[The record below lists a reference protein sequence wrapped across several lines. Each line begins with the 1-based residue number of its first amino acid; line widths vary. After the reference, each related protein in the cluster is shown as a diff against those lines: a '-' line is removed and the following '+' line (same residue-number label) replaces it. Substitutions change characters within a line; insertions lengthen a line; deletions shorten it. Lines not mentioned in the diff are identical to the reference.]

1 MKKLLS
7 IFLIS
12 SVVTAYGQKISDF
25 QYIYVPKTFEK
36 EMNKYDLNKQL
47 VKGLESK
54 NYKVIQEEKEDW
66 PAELSQNRCSV
77 ARANLLDNSSMFRNR
92 VIVKFSDCNDKVL
105 LESKGM
111 SMQKEFETGFPDALE
126 ISLRSVPLSNP
137 SQTISIV
144 ENAKKPKEEVVAKV
158 EKVKTTETA
167 SAPVVTISEVSSSP
181 IATTNKAEVFSNGK
195 ISVQK
200 INMGSGQFILAS
212 GSSSSPYAVFTET
225 SKQGVYRVKM
235 ENGATA
241 LGYAENGS
249 LIIEIPQANDTY
261 QKEVFQKK

>member
-1 MKKLLS
+1 
-7 IFLIS
+7 
-12 SVVTAYGQKISDF
+12 
-25 QYIYVPKTFEK
+25 
-36 EMNKYDLNKQL
+36 
-47 VKGLESK
+47 
-54 NYKVIQEEKEDW
+54 
-66 PAELSQNRCSV
+66 
-77 ARANLLDNSSMFRNR
+77 MFRNR

-126 ISLRSVPLSNP
+126 ISLRSVPVSNP

-144 ENAKKPKEEVVAKV
+144 ENTKKPKEEVVAKV

-200 INMGSGQFILAS
+200 IDMGSGSLFWLAEAVLPHMQYLLKPAS
-212 GSSSSPYAVFTET
+212 KVFT
-225 SKQGVYRVKM
+225 V
-235 ENGATA
+235 
-241 LGYAENGS
+241 
-249 LIIEIPQANDTY
+249 
-261 QKEVFQKK
+261 

>member
-1 MKKLLS
+1 
-7 IFLIS
+7 
-12 SVVTAYGQKISDF
+12 
-25 QYIYVPKTFEK
+25 
-36 EMNKYDLNKQL
+36 
-47 VKGLESK
+47 
-54 NYKVIQEEKEDW
+54 
-66 PAELSQNRCSV
+66 
-77 ARANLLDNSSMFRNR
+77 
-92 VIVKFSDCNDKVL
+92 
-105 LESKGM
+105 M

-126 ISLRSVPLSNP
+126 ISLRAVPVSSP

-144 ENAKKPKEEVVAKV
+144 ENTKKPKEEVVAKV
-158 EKVKTTETA
+158 EKVKTTEA
-167 SAPVVTISEVSSSP
+167 VSAPVVTKSEVSSP

-261 QKEVFQKK
+261 QKEIFQKK

>member
-1 MKKLLS
+1 MK
-7 IFLIS
+7 
-12 SVVTAYGQKISDF
+12 
-25 QYIYVPKTFEK
+25 
-36 EMNKYDLNKQL
+36 
-47 VKGLESK
+47 
-54 NYKVIQEEKEDW
+54 
-66 PAELSQNRCSV
+66 
-77 ARANLLDNSSMFRNR
+77 
-92 VIVKFSDCNDKVL
+92 
-105 LESKGM
+105 
-111 SMQKEFETGFPDALE
+111 
-126 ISLRSVPLSNP
+126 
-137 SQTISIV
+137 
-144 ENAKKPKEEVVAKV
+144 
-158 EKVKTTETA
+158 KVKTTETA